1 MSGRYATFMATV
13 ATLAFLG
20 VGNPLSAQIPPAQQ
34 AQQQQLQRMQ
44 EQVQRLDETMRQ
56 MTQIQQRAQE
66 MEQLMLQDM
75 ERLRQQEVLHQQEG
89 IHLQEQERLRQQEQI
104 RVMAHSMAGA
114 SGEMTQ
120 AMLSL
125 RQMAQNAAGSPDREL
140 EQQMERLREHMQE
153 TVNQMEAGLRI
164 MEQLR
169 DRLSQS

>member
-44 EQVQRLDETMRQ
+44 EQVQRLDETMRR
-56 MTQIQQRAQE
+56 MTQVQQRAQE

-75 ERLRQQEVLHQQEG
+75 EHVRHQEALQAQEG
-89 IHLQEQERLRQQEQI
+89 IRLQTQERLQQQEQV
-104 RVMAHSMAGA
+104 RLMARSMATAADGM
-114 SGEMTQ
+114 SQ

-125 RQMAQNAAGSPDREL
+125 REMVQTRASSWDRDM
-140 EQQMERLREHMQE
+140 EQQMERLRLNMQE
-153 TVNQMEAGLRI
+153 TCTQMEDGLRI
-164 MEQLR
+164 MEHLR
-169 DRLSQS
+169 DRLSQP